1 MSPFEKAQLRLDQ
14 ALARLEQALAQDVP
28 LGGSGETSL
37 SPQLN
42 GEVRELRADCEA
54 LRRQLEANTERH
66 VRLQAVIG
74 EVSGRLD
81 LAINELDDL
90 LER

>member
-1 MSPFEKAQLRLDQ
+1 MSPLEKAQLRLDQ
-14 ALARLEQALAQDVP
+14 ALVRLEQSLAQGAA
-28 LGGSGETSL
+28 LGGSGEAGL

-42 GEVRELRADCEA
+42 GEVRELRADCDA
-54 LRRQLEANTERH
+54 LRRQLRANTERH

-81 LAINELDDL
+81 LAIGELDDL